1 MKAFLKSLDEK
12 VWDSIET
19 SWTKPITPIVEWIDA
34 QKEVASHNNK
44 AMNVIFNAVYL
55 EEYKKISNVEVA
67 PTV

>member
-34 QKEVASHNNK
+34 QKEAASHNSK
-44 AMNVIFNAVYL
+44 AMNAIFNVVYL
-55 EEYKKISNVEVA
+55 EEYKKISNVKV
-67 PTV
+67 PHTV